1 MGGKKCPAANKGR
14 LRSPN
19 VAIARG
25 NGQNF
30 PENAVVK
37 GKWRKS
43 CGLSKMLPFQ
53 NRRSKIVTNTIL
65 KLFLTKK
72 KFS

>member
-1 MGGKKCPAANKGR
+1 MEKEKPPAQNKGR

-25 NGQNF
+25 NGQIF

-37 GKWRKS
+37 GEWRKS

-53 NRRSKIVTNTIL
+53 NRRSKIVQNTI
-65 KLFLTKK
+65 F
-72 KFS
+72 